1 MMERVQQAEVPVA
14 WVVADTVYGN
24 NLDLRTWLEDQQYW
38 FALAVAPTE
47 QIGLMAPEGRTDL
60 AVVQAEQRFV
70 HEEQWQR
77 FSVKT
82 GTKGP
87 LLFAW
92 ACLPILHRW
101 EDDGQ
106 PWLLMRRIP
115 THPTDKTSYLVLGPA
130 GTALEVMAWAVG
142 SRWGIEEEF
151 ENAKDLGVDQYE
163 VRSWVGWFRHVTLV
177 LLVLAV
183 LSVLCAQERAGLL
196 VPAQAMSR
204 QATPCAIPLTV
215 PEVRRLLG
223 RLLFPL
229 PRSAMAVL
237 AWSWWRRGP
246 QGRARASHA
255 KQRLNSS

>member
-1 MMERVQQAEVPVA
+1 MSEHARKRARAVLRGR
-14 WVVADTVYGN
+14 DDGN
-24 NLDLRTWLEDQQYW
+24 N
-38 FALAVAPTE
+38 
-47 QIGLMAPEGRTDL
+47 I
-60 AVVQAEQRFV
+60 
-70 HEEQWQR
+70 
-77 FSVKT
+77 
-82 GTKGP
+82 
-87 LLFAW
+87 LL
-92 ACLPILHRW
+92 P
-101 EDDGQ
+101 D
-106 PWLLMRRIP
+106 
-115 THPTDKTSYLVLGPA
+115 
-130 GTALEVMAWAVG
+130 
-142 SRWGIEEEF
+142 
-151 ENAKDLGVDQYE
+151 
-163 VRSWVGWFRHVTLV
+163 RSWVGWFRHVTLV